1 MVESNDTI
9 AAVTLVQEPDEQCMS
24 NNITE
29 HVMTDTAL
37 SMQGSVNAGELS
49 IISPSPNKGFFPS
62 IISYFKFIEVIHSFT
77 RMIKYLQSLGLLI
90 TAMLS

>member
-9 AAVTLVQEPDEQCMS
+9 AAVTLVHEPDEQCMS

-37 SMQGSVNAGELS
+37 SMQGSVNAAELS
-49 IISPSPNKGFFPS
+49 IISPSPNKGFPS
-62 IISYFKFIEVIHSFT
+62 IISYFKLTEVQCYKIA
-77 RMIKYLQSLGLLI
+77 LLI
-90 TAMLS
+90 A